1 MGCQSWGA
9 EQNAFEEPATSG
21 NLRET
26 GIRDP
31 PARRAQKDIDFFA
44 WTLDDA
50 IMAGD
55 EAHDAEVRASAEAAE
70 GEPSSSGRDVVE
82 LSDGEDGAA
91 AHAPDARRETR
102 GTKRRASG
110 VGVVVDL
117 TADSDGDEPPAVEE
131 VQFVTVVD
139 SPPRPPP
146 ALLSHINCAICMDA
160 VGAKELASTVCGHVF
175 CWSCI
180 QESLKARKK
189 CPTCRKALRAT
200 QVHRLYV

>member
-1 MGCQSWGA
+1 
-9 EQNAFEEPATSG
+9 
-21 NLRET
+21 
-26 GIRDP
+26 
-31 PARRAQKDIDFFA
+31 
-44 WTLDDA
+44 
-50 IMAGD
+50 MAGN

>member
-1 MGCQSWGA
+1 
-9 EQNAFEEPATSG
+9 
-21 NLRET
+21 
-26 GIRDP
+26 
-31 PARRAQKDIDFFA
+31 
-44 WTLDDA
+44 
-50 IMAGD
+50 MAGD
-55 EAHDAEVRASAEAAE
+55 AE

-82 LSDGEDGAA
+82 LSDGEDGFAA
-91 AHAPDARRETR
+91 RAPGSPRETR
-102 GTKRRASG
+102 GTKRR
-110 VGVVVDL
+110 VGDVVDL

-131 VQFVTVVD
+131 VQYVTVVD

-189 CPTCRKALRAT
+189 CPTCRKGLRAT

>member
-1 MGCQSWGA
+1 
-9 EQNAFEEPATSG
+9 
-21 NLRET
+21 
-26 GIRDP
+26 
-31 PARRAQKDIDFFA
+31 
-44 WTLDDA
+44 
-50 IMAGD
+50 MAGD
-55 EAHDAEVRASAEAAE
+55 ADVRGAE

-82 LSDGEDGAA
+82 LSDGEDGFAA
-91 AHAPDARRETR
+91 RAPGSPRETR
-102 GTKRRASG
+102 GTKRR
-110 VGVVVDL
+110 VGDVVDL

-131 VQFVTVVD
+131 VQYVTVVD

-189 CPTCRKALRAT
+189 CPTCRKGLRAT